1 MKERHFDFVV
11 VGSGIAGLF
20 YALEVVSLKPDAKVA
35 IVTKKSAAESS
46 TNRAQGGIAAVLS
59 KTDSFELHI
68 KDTLGCGGG
77 LCNEKVVRQVV
88 ENGPRVIDELIGYG
102 VKFSKLDNNLDLTR
116 EGGHSVQRVVHAADL
131 TGKEIDRARLDA
143 CRLSGGIEIFRNSI
157 VLDLI
162 TASDNGKTVCCGISV
177 LRDNVPK
184 DNNEEIESFL
194 SPVTLLSTGGLCQV
208 YQHNTNP
215 PIATG
220 DGVAM
225 AFRAGA
231 SIANLEFVQF
241 HPTAMYA
248 PGQPTFLISEA
259 VRGEGGRLLSLDGR
273 FIMEEAHELK
283 DLAPRDVVARTIDK
297 ELKNSKAE
305 HVLLDISHKGAEFI
319 KERFPHIYATCLKYG
334 TDITKEPIAVV
345 PSAHYA
351 CGGLKTD
358 IDGQTEIRGLFASG
372 EVAMTGMHG
381 ANRLAS
387 NSLLEA
393 VVVSKNAALKTV
405 NEFEKLKEYQVNN
418 SATLELSDKKAKV
431 SNINIQK
438 TRSQL
443 TRTMSELVGIVRSEK
458 RLLLA
463 LEKIEPLSQMIDQ
476 EYESTRPG
484 YELVELRNLVT
495 VAELIIKSGLWRKE
509 SRGLHFMEDYP
520 AESKEFELDSGIS
533 SKILKRSALV

>member
-1 MKERHFDFVV
+1 MIERHFDFVV

-59 KTDSFELHI
+59 ETDSFELHI
-68 KDTLGCGGG
+68 EDTLGCGGG

-88 ENGPRVIDELIGYG
+88 EHGPRVIDELIGYG
-102 VKFSKLDNNLDLTR
+102 VKFSRLDDSLDLTR
-116 EGGHSVQRVVHAADL
+116 EGGHSVQRVVHAGDL
-131 TGKEIDRARLDA
+131 TGKEIDRALLNA
-143 CRLSGGIEIFRNSI
+143 CSLSGNIEMFRNSI

-162 TASDNGKTVCCGISV
+162 SESDNGKTVCSGILV
-177 LRDNVPK
+177 LRDS
-184 DNNEEIESFL
+184 NNEIELFL

-208 YQHNTNP
+208 YRHNTNP
-215 PIATG
+215 SIATG

-225 AFRAGA
+225 AYRAGA
-231 SIANLEFVQF
+231 CIANLEFVQF

-273 FIMEEAHELK
+273 YLMENAHELK
-283 DLAPRDVVARTIDK
+283 DLAPRDIVARAIDK
-297 ELKNSKAE
+297 ELKETQAE
-305 HVLLDISHKGAEFI
+305 HVLLDISHRDSEFI
-319 KERFPHIYATCLKYG
+319 KGRFPHIYATCLKYG
-334 TDITKEPIAVV
+334 TDITKEPIPVV

-351 CGGLKTD
+351 CGGITTD
-358 IDGQTEIRGLFASG
+358 MDGQTEIRGLFASG

-405 NEFEKLKEYQVNN
+405 SEFEKLKKYQVHN
-418 SATLELSDKKAKV
+418 SRALELAGNKTEDSH
-431 SNINIQK
+431 INIKK
-438 TRSQL
+438 TRDQL
-443 TRTMSELVGIVRSEK
+443 TKTMSELVGIVRSEK
-458 RLLLA
+458 RLLSA
-463 LEKIEPLSQMIDQ
+463 LEKIEPLRQLIEQ
-476 EYESTRPG
+476 EYASTAPG

-520 AESKEFELDSGIS
+520 AESKEFALDSGLTRKIS
-533 SKILKRSALV
+533 KRSALV

>member
-1 MKERHFDFVV
+1 MRERHFDFVV

-68 KDTLGCGGG
+68 KDTLDCGGG

-88 ENGPRVIDELIGYG
+88 EHGPRVIDELIGYG
-102 VKFSKLDNNLDLTR
+102 VKFSRLDDSLDLTR
-116 EGGHSVQRVVHAADL
+116 EGGHSVQRVVHAGDL
-131 TGKEIDRARLDA
+131 TGKEIDRALLNA
-143 CRLSGGIEIFRNSI
+143 CRLSGCIEMFKNSI

-162 TASDNGKTVCCGISV
+162 TASDDGKTVCSGISV
-177 LRDNVPK
+177 LRDNAS
-184 DNNEEIESFL
+184 DNSEEIELFL

-215 PIATG
+215 SIATG

-225 AFRAGA
+225 AYRAGA
-231 SIANLEFVQF
+231 TIANLEFVQF

-248 PGQPTFLISEA
+248 PGQATFLISEA
-259 VRGEGGRLLSLDGR
+259 VRGEGGRLMSLDGR
-273 FIMEEAHELK
+273 YLMEEAHQLK

-297 ELKNSKAE
+297 ELKDTQAE
-305 HVLLDISHKGAEFI
+305 HVLLDISHKDSEFI
-319 KERFPHIYATCLKYG
+319 KGRFPHIYATCLKYG
-334 TDITKEPIAVV
+334 TDITKEPIPVV

-358 IDGQTEIRGLFASG
+358 MDGQTEIRGLFASG

-405 NEFEKLKEYQVNN
+405 SEFEKLKEYQANN
-418 SATLELSDKKAKV
+418 SAPLELAENKAKV
-431 SNINIQK
+431 SSFNIKK
-438 TRSQL
+438 TRDRL
-443 TRTMSELVGIVRSEK
+443 TKTMSELVGIVRSEK
-458 RLLLA
+458 RLLSA
-463 LEKIEPLSQMIDQ
+463 LEKIEPLRQMTEQ
-476 EYESTRPG
+476 EYASTAPS

-520 AESKEFELDSGIS
+520 AESKEFALDSGVTLKIS
-533 SKILKRSALV
+533 KRSALV

>member
-1 MKERHFDFVV
+1 MTERHFDFVV

-68 KDTLGCGGG
+68 KDTLLCGGG
-77 LCNEKVVRQVV
+77 ICKEEVVRQVV

-102 VKFSKLDNNLDLTR
+102 VKFSKLDDSLDLTR
-116 EGGHSVQRVVHAADL
+116 EGGHSVQRVVHAGDL
-131 TGKEIDRARLDA
+131 TGREIDRALLNA
-143 CRLSGGIEIFRNSI
+143 CRSSGRIEIFRNSI

-184 DNNEEIESFL
+184 DNNEEIELFL

-215 PIATG
+215 SIATG

-225 AFRAGA
+225 AYRAGA
-231 SIANLEFVQF
+231 TIANLEFVQF

-297 ELKNSKAE
+297 ELKNSMAE

-405 NEFEKLKEYQVNN
+405 NEFEKLKEYQMNN

>member
-11 VGSGIAGLF
+11 IGSGIAGLF

-68 KDTLGCGGG
+68 KDTIGCGGG

-102 VKFSKLDNNLDLTR
+102 VKFSKLDDSLDLTR

-131 TGKEIDRARLDA
+131 TGKEIDRALLNA

-259 VRGEGGRLLSLDGR
+259 VRGEGGRLMSLDGR

-443 TRTMSELVGIVRSEK
+443 TKTMSELVGIVRSEK

-476 EYESTRPG
+476 EYRRTRPG

-495 VAELIIKSGLWRKE
+495 VAELIIRSGLWRKE

-520 AESKEFELDSGIS
+520 VESKEFEFDSGIS
-533 SKILKRSALV
+533 SRILKR

>member
-1 MKERHFDFVV
+1 MERHFDFVV

-68 KDTLGCGGG
+68 KDTLRCGGG

-102 VKFSKLDNNLDLTR
+102 VKFSRLDDSLDLTR
-116 EGGHSVQRVVHAADL
+116 EGGHSVQRVVHAGDL
-131 TGKEIDRARLDA
+131 TGKEIDRALLNA
-143 CRLSGGIEIFRNSI
+143 CRSSGRIEMFRNSI

-162 TASDNGKTVCCGISV
+162 TESDNGKTVCSGISV
-177 LRDNVPK
+177 LR

-225 AFRAGA
+225 AYRAGA
-231 SIANLEFVQF
+231 TIANLEFVQF

-273 FIMEEAHELK
+273 YLMEDAHDLK
-283 DLAPRDVVARTIDK
+283 DLAPRDIVARAIDK
-297 ELKNSKAE
+297 ELKDTKAE

-334 TDITKEPIAVV
+334 TDITKEPIPVV

-358 IDGQTEIRGLFASG
+358 IGGQTEIRGLFASG

-393 VVVSKNAALKTV
+393 VVVSKNAALETV
-405 NEFEKLKEYQVNN
+405 NQFEKLKTYQLNK
-418 SATLELSDKKAKV
+418 SAALELSDKRAKL
-431 SNINIQK
+431 SNINIKK

-443 TRTMSELVGIVRSEK
+443 TKTMSELVGIVRSEK
-458 RLLLA
+458 RLLSA
-463 LEKIEPLSQMIDQ
+463 LEKIEPLRQMIDQ
-476 EYESTRPG
+476 EYASTMPS

-520 AESKEFELDSGIS
+520 AEAKDYDLDSGITS
-533 SKILKRSALV
+533 RISKRRALV

>member
-11 VGSGIAGLF
+11 IGSGIAGLF

-131 TGKEIDRARLDA
+131 TGKEIDRALLNA
-143 CRLSGGIEIFRNSI
+143 CRLSGGIEIFKNSI

-184 DNNEEIESFL
+184 EYNEEIESFL

-225 AFRAGA
+225 AYRAGA

-273 FIMEEAHELK
+273 FIMEDAHELK

-418 SATLELSDKKAKV
+418 SAALELSENEAKV

-443 TRTMSELVGIVRSEK
+443 TKTMSELVGIVRSEK

-476 EYESTRPG
+476 EYQRTRPS

-520 AESKEFELDSGIS
+520 AESKEYELDSGIS

>member
-1 MKERHFDFVV
+1 MIERHFDFVV

-46 TNRAQGGIAAVLS
+46 TNRSQGGIAAVLS

-68 KDTLGCGGG
+68 KDTLDCGGG

-102 VKFSKLDNNLDLTR
+102 VKFSMLEDSLDLTR
-116 EGGHSVQRVVHAADL
+116 EGGHSVQRVVHAGDL
-131 TGKEIDRARLDA
+131 TGREIDRALLNA
-143 CRLSGGIEIFRNSI
+143 CRSSACIEMFKNSI

-162 TASDNGKTVCCGISV
+162 TASDNGETVCSGISV
-177 LRDNVPK
+177 LREGNR
-184 DNNEEIESFL
+184 EIESFL

-215 PIATG
+215 SIATG

-225 AFRAGA
+225 AYSAGA
-231 SIANLEFVQF
+231 TIANLEFVQF

-273 FIMEEAHELK
+273 YLMEDAHDLK
-283 DLAPRDVVARTIDK
+283 DLAPRDIVARTIDK
-297 ELKNSKAE
+297 ELKDTRAE

-319 KERFPHIYATCLKYG
+319 KERFPHLYATCLKYG
-334 TDITKEPIAVV
+334 TDITKEPIPVV

-351 CGGLKTD
+351 CGGITTNM
-358 IDGQTEIRGLFASG
+358 DGQTEIRGLFASG

-405 NEFEKLKEYQVNN
+405 NEIKKLKEYQINN
-418 SATLELSDKKAKV
+418 SVALELTDKKAKV
-431 SNINIQK
+431 SNINIK
-438 TRSQL
+438 ITRSQL
-443 TRTMSELVGIVRSEK
+443 TKTMSELVGIVRSEK
-458 RLLLA
+458 RLLSA
-463 LEKIEPLSQMIDQ
+463 LEKIESLSQMLDQ
-476 EYESTRPG
+476 EYASTMPS

-520 AESKEFELDSGIS
+520 VESKEFELDSGITS
-533 SKILKRSALV
+533 RISKRRALV

>member
-68 KDTLGCGGG
+68 KDTLGCGGS

-131 TGKEIDRARLDA
+131 TGKEIDRALLYA

-273 FIMEEAHELK
+273 FIMEGAHELK

-418 SATLELSDKKAKV
+418 SATLEHSDRKAKV

-443 TRTMSELVGIVRSEK
+443 TKTMSELVGIVRSEK

-476 EYESTRPG
+476 EYQRTRTS

-520 AESKEFELDSGIS
+520 AESKEFEFDSGIS
-533 SKILKRSALV
+533 SRILKRSALV

>member
-1 MKERHFDFVV
+1 MIERHFDFVV

-68 KDTLGCGGG
+68 KDTLRCGGG

-88 ENGPRVIDELIGYG
+88 EHGPRVIDELIGYG
-102 VKFSKLDNNLDLTR
+102 VKFSRLDDSLDLTR

-131 TGKEIDRARLDA
+131 TGKEIDRALLNA
-143 CRLSGGIEIFRNSI
+143 CRLSGRIEIFRNSI

-162 TASDNGKTVCCGISV
+162 TASDNGKTVCSGISV
-177 LRDNVPK
+177 LRDGNT
-184 DNNEEIESFL
+184 EIESFL

-225 AFRAGA
+225 AYRAGA
-231 SIANLEFVQF
+231 TIANLEFVQF

-248 PGQPTFLISEA
+248 PGQPIFLISEA

-273 FIMEEAHELK
+273 YIMEDAHDLK
-283 DLAPRDVVARTIDK
+283 DLAPRDIVARAIDK
-297 ELKNSKAE
+297 ELKDTRAE
-305 HVLLDISHKGAEFI
+305 HVLLDISHKGADFI

-334 TDITKEPIAVV
+334 TDITKEPIPVV

-393 VVVSKNAALKTV
+393 VVVSKNAALRTV
-405 NEFEKLKEYQVNN
+405 NEFEKLREYQFNKSV
-418 SATLELSDKKAKV
+418 ALEHSDKKAKV
-431 SNINIQK
+431 SNINLKQ

-443 TRTMSELVGIVRSEK
+443 TKTMSELVGIVRSEK

-463 LEKIEPLSQMIDQ
+463 LEKIEPIRQMIEQ
-476 EYESTRPG
+476 EYQRTAPS
-484 YELVELRNLVT
+484 YKFVELRNLVT
-495 VAELIIKSGLWRKE
+495 VAELIIKSGLWRQE

-520 AESKEFELDSGIS
+520 SESKEFELDSDIS
-533 SKILKRSALV
+533 GRILKGRALV